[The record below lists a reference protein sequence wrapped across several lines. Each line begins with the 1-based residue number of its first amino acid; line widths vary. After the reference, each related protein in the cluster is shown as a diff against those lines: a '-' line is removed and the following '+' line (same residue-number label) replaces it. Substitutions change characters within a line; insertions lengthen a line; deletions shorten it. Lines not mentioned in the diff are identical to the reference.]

1 MFPYVN
7 TQTSTHEQLQLS
19 SQMCL
24 LSGINAL
31 TEMICAGSSDTSCGA
46 GMFDV
51 MVQIAKSS

>member
-1 MFPYVN
+1 MFSYVN

-46 GMFDV
+46 GMVDV
-51 MVQIAKSS
+51 IVQIAKSF